1 MLSKFH
7 KYLKKIS
14 LSLLGGAAALAL
26 GLLLLV
32 PEAQSGETY
41 YECALRPQKEKPAS
55 GRKKMN
61 HSNHSVVRKNYYNI
75 QRRTYGPT
83 DVMVRRERT
92 LGELTTNTVEKVLD
106 DGTTQRVVRI
116 THKSKSETPSGV
128 NRIGRKGKREKA
140 QKEAVEKAQKDAK
153 GFRTHSD
160 KTNDFNALK
169 WQAAT
174 PPTGGVHTASSPR
187 RAGMAERKEK
197 RPGDK
202 DPNGSARKIK
212 ERNRER
218 QGESSVTNIT
228 RRAQYAGSADDKADA
243 DN

>member
-83 DVMVRRERT
+83 DVMLKRERT
-92 LGELTTNTVEKVLD
+92 LGGPTTNTFLRILD

-116 THKSKSETPSGV
+116 THKKKSETPSGV

-140 QKEAVEKAQKDAK
+140 EKEALKKAQKDAR
-153 GFRTHSD
+153 GFQTDSK
-160 KTNDFNALK
+160 KTNDFSALRFQK
-169 WQAAT
+169 AT
-174 PPTGGVHTASSPR
+174 PPGGAVQTASAPKASHDPA
-187 RAGMAERKEK
+187 RAKKSLSERHTKMNATLLKERKREMAEE
-197 RPGDK
+197 PGD
-202 DPNGSARKIK
+202 PI
-212 ERNRER
+212 
-218 QGESSVTNIT
+218 QTP
-228 RRAQYAGSADDKADA
+228 RATYEDAEDA
-243 DN
+243 DTSL